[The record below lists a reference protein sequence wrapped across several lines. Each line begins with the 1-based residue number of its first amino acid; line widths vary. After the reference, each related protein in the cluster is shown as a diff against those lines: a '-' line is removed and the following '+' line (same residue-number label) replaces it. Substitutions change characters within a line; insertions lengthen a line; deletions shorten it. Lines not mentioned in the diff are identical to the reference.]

1 MSPVPGNLRRGDG
14 EDMEDNGGNGER
26 GPLRDE
32 LAASRTYLATERTF
46 LAYVRT
52 AIMLGVSGVTL
63 VKLLHSQPELVVLG
77 YALMPLAAAVAIVG
91 LVRFIRTRRFVESS
105 QDECIS
111 MLSEVPPGSGP
122 VNDEG
127 GDDACE

>member
-1 MSPVPGNLRRGDG
+1 MSPVDHRK
-14 EDMEDNGGNGER
+14 EDMPEAESTEER

-52 AIMLGVSGVTL
+52 AIMLGVSGVSL
-63 VKLLHSQPELVVLG
+63 VKLLRSQPELVILG

-91 LVRFIRTRRFVESS
+91 LVRFIRTRRFVENS

-111 MLSEVPPGSGP
+111 MLNETPPGSGI
-122 VNDEG
+122 
-127 GDDACE
+127 DAAGQDGETPE

>member
-1 MSPVPGNLRRGDG
+1 
-14 EDMEDNGGNGER
+14 MEPNARKAEMEEAASTEER

-63 VKLLHSQPELVVLG
+63 VKLMSSQAELVVLG
-77 YALMPLAAAVAIVG
+77 YALMPLAAAVAVVG
-91 LVRFIRTRRFVESS
+91 LVRFIRTRRFVENS
-105 QDECIS
+105 QDECLS
-111 MLSEVPPGSGP
+111 MLNEIPSGSGA
-122 VNDEG
+122 VQSGEK
-127 GDDACE
+127 DDTS

>member
-1 MSPVPGNLRRGDG
+1 MGPTDHRK
-14 EDMEDNGGNGER
+14 EDIQEAESTEER

-32 LAASRTYLATERTF
+32 LAARRTYLATERTF

-52 AIMLGVSGVTL
+52 AIMLGVSGVSL
-63 VKLLHSQPELVVLG
+63 VKLLRSQPELVVLG

-105 QDECIS
+105 QDGCIS
-111 MLSEVPPGSGP
+111 MLNETPPGSGIDASGR
-122 VNDEG
+122 DEE
-127 GDDACE
+127 ASK

>member
-1 MSPVPGNLRRGDG
+1 MSPTDQRK
-14 EDMEDNGGNGER
+14 EDMPEAESTGER

-52 AIMLGVSGVTL
+52 AIMLGVSGVSL
-63 VKLLHSQPELVVLG
+63 VKLLRSQPELVILG

-91 LVRFIRTRRFVESS
+91 LVRFIRTRRFVETS

-111 MLSEVPPGSGP
+111 MLNEVPPGSGIDP
-122 VNDEG
+122 AGQDGETP
-127 GDDACE
+127 E